1 MRVLLL
7 SAAFLLGLIIMGV
20 SAAANAQQMAARA
33 TEDRPDVSGD
43 YQVHLIYALPKDGKD
58 RNLDTDGTI
67 AISFSKVNEWFAVQ
81 SGGAGLRL
89 DRTVDGGLDVS
100 FVRLSRTDKQ
110 IRKAG
115 AWVRDEIEKEINALG
130 FNDPKKV
137 YLVYYDGRSNYACG
151 GGAWPPKLKGNTA
164 ALYLR
169 AFVNGGACYGAGFAT
184 KDGQGPRYTE
194 FSAIHEIIHT
204 LGFVP
209 ECSPRHTRAGHTSG
223 GNTDLMYAGD
233 QGWKPRELDIG
244 NDDYFGHGVGGCPDL
259 AKSAFLDS
267 PSSGTELPPTWTAG
281 ARCTYLGYGKREC
294 RGAER
299 ARAE

>member
-7 SAAFLLGLIIMGV
+7 SAAFLLGLIVMGF
-20 SAAANAQQMAARA
+20 AAAASAQPRA
-33 TEDRPDVSGD
+33 TEDRPDASPD
-43 YQVHLIYALPKDGKD
+43 YQVHLIYALPADGKD
-58 RNLDTDGTI
+58 RSLDTDGTI
-67 AISFSKVNEWFAVQ
+67 ARSISKVNEWFATQ
-81 SGGAGLRL
+81 SGVGGLRL
-89 DRTVDGGLDVS
+89 DRTTDGNLDVT
-100 FVRLSRTDKQ
+100 FVRLSRSDKK

-130 FNDPKKV
+130 FNHPKKV

-169 AFVNGGACYGAGFAT
+169 AFVNGTACYSAGFAS
-184 KDGQGPRYTE
+184 KDGQGPRYAE
-194 FSAIHEIIHT
+194 FSAIHEILHT

-233 QGWKPRELDIG
+233 LGWKPSALDIG

-259 AKSAFLDS
+259 AKSVFLDS
-267 PSSGTELPPTWTAG
+267 PSRGTELPPTWTAG
-281 ARCTYLGYGKREC
+281 AQCTYLGYGKREC
-294 RGAER
+294 RGVER

>member
-7 SAAFLLGLIIMGV
+7 SAAFLFGLIVMGF
-20 SAAANAQQMAARA
+20 AAAASAQPRA
-33 TEDRPDVSGD
+33 TEDRPDASPD

-58 RNLDTDGTI
+58 RQLDVDGTI
-67 AISFSKVNEWFAVQ
+67 AASFSKANEWFAEQ

-89 DRTVDGGLDVS
+89 DRTPGGDLDIT
-100 FVRLSRTDKQ
+100 FIRLSQTDKQ

-169 AFVNGGACYGAGFAT
+169 AYVNSTACYGAGFMI
-184 KDGQGPRYTE
+184 KDGQPPRYTE
-194 FSAIHEIIHT
+194 FAAIHEIIHT
-204 LGFVP
+204 LGFVA

-223 GNTDLMYAGD
+223 GNTDLMFAGD
-233 QGWKPRELDIG
+233 QAWRPSRIDIG
-244 NDDYFGHGVGGCPDL
+244 NDDYFGHGLDDCPDL
-259 AKSAFLDS
+259 ADSVFLDS
-267 PSSGTELPPTWTAG
+267 PSGGAELPPTWTAG
-281 ARCTYLGYGKREC
+281 AQCTYLGYGKREC

-299 ARAE
+299 ASAD

>member
-7 SAAFLLGLIIMGV
+7 SAAFLLGLILMGV
-20 SAAANAQQMAARA
+20 SAAVSAQQVAARA
-33 TEDRPDVSGD
+33 TEDRPDVSQD
-43 YQVHLIYALPKDGKD
+43 YQVHLVYALPKDGKD

-67 AISFSKVNEWFAVQ
+67 ARSFSKANEWFAEQ
-81 SGGAGLRL
+81 SGGPGLRL
-89 DRTVDGGLDVS
+89 DRAVDGSVDVS
-100 FVRLSRTDKQ
+100 FVRLSQTDKQ

-137 YLVYYDGRSNYACG
+137 YLVYYDGRSNFACG

-169 AFVNGGACYGAGFAT
+169 AFVNGTACYGAGFAT
-184 KDGQGPRYTE
+184 ADGREPRYTE
-194 FSAIHEIIHT
+194 FAALHEIFHT

-233 QGWKPRELDIG
+233 QRWRPSRIDIG
-244 NDDYFGHGVGGCPDL
+244 NDDYYSHGLYACPDL
-259 AKSAFLDS
+259 ANSVFLDT

-281 ARCTYLGYGKREC
+281 VQCTYLGYGKREC
-294 RGAER
+294 RGVER
-299 ARAE
+299 AGAE

>member
-1 MRVLLL
+1 MIRGLLLTLGFLAGLALMGL
-7 SAAFLLGLIIMGV
+7 SAANGAEQG
-20 SAAANAQQMAARA
+20 APRA
-33 TEDRPDVSGD
+33 TKDRPDASQG
-43 YQVHLIYALPKDGKD
+43 YQVHVIYALPADGKD

-67 AISFSKVNEWFAVQ
+67 ARSFSKANDWFAKQ
-81 SGGAGLRL
+81 SGVGGLRL
-89 DRTVDGGLDVS
+89 DRTTDGDLDVT
-100 FVRLSRTDKQ
+100 FVRLRQSDKK

-130 FNDPKKV
+130 FNHPQKV
-137 YLVYYDGRSNYACG
+137 YMVYYDGSSNYACG

-169 AFVNGGACYGAGFAT
+169 AFVYGTACYGAGFAT
-184 KDGQGPRYTE
+184 EEGEPPRYTE

-233 QGWKPRELDIG
+233 QGWKPSELDIG
-244 NDDYFGHGVGGCPDL
+244 NDDYFGHGLAGCPDL
-259 AKSAFLDS
+259 ARSAFLDS
-267 PSSGTELPPTWTAG
+267 GNAGTELPPTWTAG
-281 ARCTYLGYGKREC
+281 VGCTYLGFGKREC
-294 RGAER
+294 GAER
-299 ARAE
+299 ARAQ